1 MLCYFFLYG
10 LLWGVG
16 IMGEATGEWRR
27 DMQQLY
33 TLVCSFFVVAVS
45 VISMV
50 AFLSNKKVSSR
61 YSDFGFYSQSHWLCT
76 SMEQYLEPMVC
87 K

>member
-1 MLCYFFLYG
+1 
-10 LLWGVG
+10 
-16 IMGEATGEWRR
+16 MGEATGEWRR
-27 DMQQLY
+27 DIQQLY

-50 AFLSNKKVSSR
+50 AFLSNKKYLHVIQMS
-61 YSDFGFYSQSHWLCT
+61 GFYFQSHWLCT